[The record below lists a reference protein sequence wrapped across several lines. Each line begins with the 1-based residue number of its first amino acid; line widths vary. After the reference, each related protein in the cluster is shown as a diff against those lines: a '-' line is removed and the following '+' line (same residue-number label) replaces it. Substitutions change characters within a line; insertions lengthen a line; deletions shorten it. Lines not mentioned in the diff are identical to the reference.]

1 MSKWIEEL
9 DDDKKKDL
17 MEMIIM
23 TVKEIREQLDKDILF
38 TQEIWERKGFLKSR
52 RTRKAFEAC
61 RSIVQGK
68 NEIFKKTEKEN
79 DNG

>member
-1 MSKWIEEL
+1 VSNWIEEL

-23 TVKEIREQLDKDILF
+23 TVKEIREQLDNDILF
-38 TQEIWERKGFLKSR
+38 TQQIWEKKGFVKSR

-61 RSIVQGK
+61 RAIVQGK
-68 NEIFKKTEKEN
+68 NEIFKDTKVESE
-79 DNG
+79 

>member
-1 MSKWIEEL
+1 MNSWIEEL
-9 DDDKKKDL
+9 DEDKKKDL

-23 TVKEIREQLDKDILF
+23 TVKEIREQMDQDILF
-38 TQEIWERKGFLKSR
+38 TQQIWERKGFLKSR

-68 NEIFKKTEKEN
+68 NEIFKDNDEKQ
-79 DNG
+79 D